1 MTKIFIFFCENPD
14 AGRDNILRIQF
25 LTPVQ
30 SRLSSGSLSD
40 LDLQFLKFE
49 VEIISE
55 IASNHQ
61 SKKISYEAH
70 KILISSYHQITS
82 ITISPNNQYN
92 HINK

>member
-1 MTKIFIFFCENPD
+1 MYQVLKS
-14 AGRDNILRIQF
+14 
-25 LTPVQ
+25 
-30 SRLSSGSLSD
+30 SRPPSD
-40 LDLQFLKFE
+40 FGIQFLKFE

-70 KILISSYHQITS
+70 KIFISSYHQITS

-92 HINK
+92 HIIK